1 MPEKTIELKD
11 RSSLEEIVTSMKNKE
26 RFIIITDDPNFKPL
40 GYDKYSAEKWIGA
53 AGGGVLMALGAGALV
68 LAFMDPEPTS
78 KLGLMVGGGVA
89 MALTGGGIIITLLVT
104 RSRYIS
110 IMRFNAVTNQ
120 YEWILEPRS

>member
-1 MPEKTIELKD
+1 
-11 RSSLEEIVTSMKNKE
+11 
-26 RFIIITDDPNFKPL
+26 
-40 GYDKYSAEKWIGA
+40 
-53 AGGGVLMALGAGALV
+53 MALGAGALV

-120 YEWILEPRS
+120 YEWILNHAAKHAGII